1 MYEEK
6 IQAYQ
11 KTQLKVQHSLA
22 LLNLSQSVVMITGQ
36 AIGALLCIKYVL
48 DGKFTVGDYV
58 MFGTYISQLYVPL
71 NWFGTMYRM
80 IQAAYVD
87 TGTGP
92 RCDFGTRENILR
104 VVQTEAIL
112 FFESMSERG

>member
-1 MYEEK
+1 
-6 IQAYQ
+6 
-11 KTQLKVQHSLA
+11 
-22 LLNLSQSVVMITGQ
+22 MITGQ

-92 RCDFGTRENILR
+92 RMRFRDAMKYSTSTSQFIWMAVSFGDHEKKILW
-104 VVQTEAIL
+104 
-112 FFESMSERG
+112 SY

>member
-1 MYEEK
+1 M
-6 IQAYQ
+6 
-11 KTQLKVQHSLA
+11 QHSLA

-92 RCDFGTRENILR
+92 LMRYRDAMKYWTS
-104 VVQTEAIL
+104 Q
-112 FFESMSERG
+112 S

>member
-1 MYEEK
+1 
-6 IQAYQ
+6 
-11 KTQLKVQHSLA
+11 
-22 LLNLSQSVVMITGQ
+22 MITGQ

-87 TGTGP
+87 TGIGLWRMLRLNSGDVGRPKVPSPKLGP
-92 RCDFGTRENILR
+92 FIR
-104 VVQTEAIL
+104 
-112 FFESMSERG
+112 

>member
-1 MYEEK
+1 
-6 IQAYQ
+6 
-11 KTQLKVQHSLA
+11 
-22 LLNLSQSVVMITGQ
+22 MITGQ

-48 DGKFTVGDYV
+48 DGEFTVGDYV

-87 TGTGP
+87 TGTVRTDHRTLQSSQSLNDEP
-92 RCDFGTRENILR
+92 FGDLLKKT
-104 VVQTEAIL
+104 
-112 FFESMSERG
+112 

>member
-1 MYEEK
+1 
-6 IQAYQ
+6 
-11 KTQLKVQHSLA
+11 
-22 LLNLSQSVVMITGQ
+22 MITGQ

-92 RCDFGTRENILR
+92 RCDFGTRENIFGYLR
-104 VVQTEAIL
+104 VVQTEVIL
-112 FFESMSERG
+112 LFKSMSERGGSAIERL